1 MKHRLSFWFI
11 VIVAGLLVT
20 APVLTACDATTDT
33 TTPTSPIP
41 FSIDVIPVHMED
53 TIAGQSCVFLAT
65 VANEGSVT
73 GEAKPVNISATAT
86 DAKVTVGPQAIA
98 PGSVAEVVVVPEVIL
113 GSDEESRALT
123 VTVNGERD
131 GLKKTEMVTL
141 KVVDGEDSVFETAA
155 NMRDKFILWLAE
167 NYPELN
173 ITSETEWTGTIV
185 LPNIEV
191 LDYYLFF
198 SKEWEMGIRWNA
210 TTESSEDWVRI
221 YLRQRTVEVSPSYAF
236 EISSVSAQEEP
247 QAIEPPESVWR

>member
-11 VIVAGLLVT
+11 VIVAGLLAT
-20 APVLTACDATTDT
+20 APILTACDATTDT

-53 TIAGQSCVFLAT
+53 TIAGQSCVFLVT
-65 VANEGSVT
+65 VANEVSVT
-73 GEAKPVNISATAT
+73 DEAKLVNISATAT
-86 DAKVTVGPQAIA
+86 DAKVTVGPKAIA

-113 GSDEESRALT
+113 DPNEESRTLT

-131 GLKKTEMVTL
+131 GLKKTETVTVR
-141 KVVDGEDSVFETAA
+141 VVEGEDSAAETAA
-155 NMRDKFILWLAE
+155 NMRDKFIPWLAE

-191 LDYYLFF
+191 VVYYLFF
-198 SKEWEMGIRWNA
+198 AEEWEMGVRWNA

-221 YLRQRTVEVSPSYAF
+221 YLRQRTAEVSPSHAF
-236 EISSVSAQEEP
+236 EISSASAQEEP

>member
-1 MKHRLSFWFI
+1 MKHKLSVWFI
-11 VIVAGLLVT
+11 VIVAGLLVI
-20 APVLTACDATTDT
+20 APILTACDATPDT

-53 TIAGQSCVFLAT
+53 TITGQSCVFLVT

-73 GEAKPVNISATAT
+73 GEVKSVNISAIAP
-86 DAKVTVGPQAIA
+86 DAKVTVGPKAIA

-113 GSDEESRALT
+113 DTEEASRTLT
-123 VTVNGERD
+123 ITVNGERD
-131 GLKKTEMVTL
+131 GLKKTETVTL
-141 KVVDGEDSVFETAA
+141 RVVDGEDLVFETATE
-155 NMRDKFILWLAE
+155 MRDKFIPWLAE

-191 LDYYLFF
+191 VVYYMFF
-198 SKEWEMGIRWNA
+198 SEEWEMGVRWNA
-210 TTESSEDWVRI
+210 TTEADNWVRI
-221 YLRQRTVEVSPSYAF
+221 YLRQRTAEVSPSYAF

-247 QAIEPPESVWR
+247 YAIEPPESVWR

>member
-1 MKHRLSFWFI
+1 MMKHRLSVWFI
-11 VIVAGLLVT
+11 VIVTGLLVT
-20 APVLTACDATTDT
+20 VPILTACNATTDT

-41 FSIDVIPVHMED
+41 FSIDVIPVHMDD
-53 TIAGQSCVFLAT
+53 TIIGQSCVFLVT

-73 GEAKPVNISATAT
+73 DEVKPVNISATAP

-113 GSDEESRALT
+113 GTEEESRTLT
-123 VTVNGERD
+123 ITVNGERD
-131 GLKKTEMVTL
+131 GLKKTETVTL
-141 KVVDGEDSVFETAA
+141 RIVDGEDSAAETAV
-155 NMRDKFILWLAE
+155 NMRDKFIPWLAE

-191 LDYYLFF
+191 VVYYLFF
-198 SKEWEMGIRWNA
+198 SEEWEMGVRWNV
-210 TTESSEDWVRI
+210 TTESEDWVRI
-221 YLRQRTVEVSPSYAF
+221 YLRQRTAEVSPSHAF
-236 EISSVSAQEEP
+236 EIPSVSAQEEP